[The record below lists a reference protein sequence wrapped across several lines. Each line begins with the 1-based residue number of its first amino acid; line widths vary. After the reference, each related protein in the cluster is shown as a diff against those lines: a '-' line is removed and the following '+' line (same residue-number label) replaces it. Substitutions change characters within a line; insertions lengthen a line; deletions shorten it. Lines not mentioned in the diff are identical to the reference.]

1 MCTIFR
7 YFLTTLLSARV
18 RSDCGSFKRFLSN
31 HHQSSIVSHAI
42 RRSTGVCHPIPLP
55 VAQPIVNEITDMNEY
70 PISHAIQTE
79 TTITI
84 LQLLLKI
91 SERHKREHDINQVR
105 LLEKLIGVEQGNSP
119 YNEFLNTWN
128 KLTATLFSAPHWFS
142 LLMDEIDNTLS
153 ERIHLFFNKKCLP
166 DPSVQK
172 DYIEWNKKT
181 ESN

>member
-1 MCTIFR
+1 
-7 YFLTTLLSARV
+7 
-18 RSDCGSFKRFLSN
+18 
-31 HHQSSIVSHAI
+31 
-42 RRSTGVCHPIPLP
+42 
-55 VAQPIVNEITDMNEY
+55 MNEY